1 VDSLHLLAGNQTIR
15 LIYRT
20 YNKAIVNFTK
30 DLGAGVFCKNAS
42 LLDVTFS
49 SIGDSLI
56 ITYYIYALTTNS
68 FNIKFQISLSFFLN
82 AVTGRYDMDPPYV
95 YSETQLLIL
104 ESIARMSKY
113 N

>member
-30 DLGAGVFCKNAS
+30 DLGAGVFSKSAS

-56 ITYYIYALTTNS
+56 ITYYIHALTTN
-68 FNIKFQISLSFFLN
+68 NYNRKFQISLSFLLN
-82 AVTGRYDMDPPYV
+82 GVTGRYDMDPPYV
-95 YSETQLLIL
+95 YSETQLVMP